1 MGVLESSKNVF
12 IVGIKGV
19 AMAGL
24 ARMLTQMGKQ
34 VTGSDTSDPQITYKM
49 LSELRIANSELTD
62 VLPIGVDL
70 VVYSAAH
77 GGSESSQVKEAQNR
91 AIAVVSQAG
100 LIAEIIKLF
109 PVSIAICGCHGK
121 TTTSAQTAFILH
133 ELGAKVS
140 WLVGAPYF
148 KQITNDKIQISNKIQ
163 NPNDK
168 SIHIPN
174 IETIVFPGGH
184 FEKDSEIFV
193 FEADEYGVCPPFDK
207 TPKILLYYPTHIVCT
222 NIDFDHPDIYRDIN
236 HVRSTFTEFFS
247 HAKHVYESNSTSLE
261 NNMVGVLQCLKDMGY
276 DENAIRD
283 SMEKFRGVARRLEDH
298 GEEQG
303 IKYYDDYA
311 HHPAEIKVTIDEMR
325 KLHPGHRLIVLFQSH
340 TYSRTQALK
349 DAFIEVLSKA
359 DIALIDEIFP
369 SAREKEEVL
378 PITAKDLE
386 LLAKSKG
393 FTNIKGFSYREELIR
408 YTKNIVKSGDVVI
421 TVGAGDIYKA
431 IPNVKIQMTYKNSN
445 DSNSNNL
452 IRRDFSIGDKFT
464 WKVQTTSKY
473 YTEIQN
479 EDELK
484 RLVGTDEFKN
494 SKKRYILGRGANTLF
509 ASKEYDGL
517 VIEINT
523 KGIEKIREDSD
534 YAYWRVAAG
543 EDWVELVEKMVLKEN
558 LGGLENLAYIPG
570 KVGSA
575 PIQNIAAYGEAFED
589 VCKSVEYI
597 DLSTL
602 EHQTCG
608 GKECQ
613 FSYRNSKFKNML
625 KTTEHGFVIWSVVLK
640 LAKPSKHTIES
651 GYFSNYESLQSEL
664 THLEG
669 RRPTIQDIYH
679 AVVSLRKKKLP
690 EVSEV
695 GTNGSLFMNPIIKG
709 SKVIELLKRFPK
721 LQYYPTEKMK
731 YVPNSKLEIINSKQY
746 KIAAGHIFDE
756 IGWKGKLVGKVG
768 TWKKHALVLCNY
780 GTQDPGDIIKVI
792 RMMQDDFEKATGIR
806 LEPEINIVE

>member
-1 MGVLESSKNVF
+1 MGVLESSNSVF

-24 ARMLTQMGKQ
+24 ARMLTQMGKK
-34 VTGSDTSDPQITYKM
+34 VTGSDTSDPQITDNLLNVLGITYYA
-49 LSELRIANSELTD
+49 LSD
-62 VLPIGVDL
+62 PLPIGVDL

-77 GGSESSQVKEAQNR
+77 GGSESVQVKEAKNNG
-91 AIAVVSQAG
+91 IMVVSQAA

-121 TTTSAQTAFILH
+121 TTTSAMTAFILH
-133 ELGAKVS
+133 DLGAKVS

-148 KQITNDKIQISNKIQ
+148 KQITNNKIQISNEFQ
-163 NPNDK
+163 NLNDK
-168 SIHIPN
+168 LTHIPN
-174 IETIVFPGGH
+174 TETVVFPGGH
-184 FEKDSEIFV
+184 FEKNSEIFV
-193 FEADEYGVCPPFDK
+193 FEADEYGVCAPFDK
-207 TPKILLYYPTHIVCT
+207 TPKILLYNPTHIVCT

-247 HAKHVYESNSTSLE
+247 YAKHVYESNSTSLE
-261 NNMVGVLQCLKDMGY
+261 GNMDGVLQCLRDMGY
-276 DENAIRD
+276 DEGKIRE
-283 SMEKFRGVARRLEDH
+283 SMKKFGGVARRLEYH

-303 IKYYDDYA
+303 IMYYDDYA
-311 HHPAEIKVTIDEMR
+311 HHPAEIKVTIEELR
-325 KLHPGHRLIVLFQSH
+325 KRQPGQRLIVIFQSH
-340 TYSRTQALK
+340 TYSRTHSLK
-349 DAFIEVLSKA
+349 DAFVEVLSKA

-369 SAREKEEVL
+369 SAREKEGVL
-378 PITAKDLE
+378 PITAIDLE
-386 LLAKSKG
+386 TLAKSKG
-393 FTNIKGFSYREELIR
+393 YTNIKGFATRDELIG
-408 YTKNIVKSGDVVI
+408 YAKNIIKSGDVVI

-431 IPNVKIQMTYKNSN
+431 IPNVKIQMTNKNSN
-445 DSNSNNL
+445 DLNSNNL
-452 IRRDFSIGDKFT
+452 IRRSFPIGDKFT
-464 WKVQTTSKY
+464 WKVQTTAKY
-473 YTEIQN
+473 YMEIQT
-479 EDELK
+479 EDDLR
-484 RLVGTDEFKN
+484 RLVGSDEFKN

-543 EDWVELVEKMVLKEN
+543 EDWVELVERMVLKEN
-558 LGGLENLAYIPG
+558 LGGLENMAYIPG

-589 VCKSVEYI
+589 VCTSVEYI
-597 DLSTL
+597 DLTTL
-602 EHQTCG
+602 EHKTCI
-608 GKECQ
+608 GKDCQ

-625 KTTEHGFVIWSVVLK
+625 KTSDHGFVIWSVVLK
-640 LAKPSKHTIES
+640 LAKSSKHSIEA

-664 THLEG
+664 IHLEG

-690 EVSEV
+690 EVVEI

-709 SKVIELLKRFPK
+709 SQVTELLKYFPK

-731 YVPNSKLEIINSKQY
+731 YVPNYKLEILNSKEY

-756 IGWKGKLVGKVG
+756 IGWKGKMVGKVG
-768 TWKKHALVLCNY
+768 TWKNHALVLCNY

-792 RMMQDDFEKATGIR
+792 RMMQVDFEKATGIR

>member
-1 MGVLESSKNVF
+1 MGVLESSKSVF

-24 ARMLTQMGKQ
+24 ARMLTQMGKK
-34 VTGSDTSDPQITYKM
+34 VTGSDTSDPQITDDLLNVLGITYYA
-49 LSELRIANSELTD
+49 LSD
-62 VLPIGVDL
+62 PLPIGVDL

-77 GGSESSQVKEAQNR
+77 GGSEGTQVKEAQDKGITV
-91 AIAVVSQAG
+91 ASQAV
-100 LIAEIIKLF
+100 LIAEIVKLF

-121 TTTSAQTAFILH
+121 TSTSALTTFILH

-148 KQITNDKIQISNKIQ
+148 KQMTNDKVQISNNVQ
-163 NPNDK
+163 NSNDK

-174 IETIVFPGGH
+174 TETVVFPGGNY
-184 FEKDSEIFV
+184 EKDSQIFV

-207 TPKILLYYPTHIVCT
+207 TPKILLYHPTHIVCT
-222 NIDFDHPDIYRDIN
+222 NIDFDHPDIYRDLD
-236 HVRSTFTEFFS
+236 HVKSTFAEFFT
-247 HAKHVYESNSTSLE
+247 HAKYVYESNSTNLE
-261 NNMVGVLQCLKDMGY
+261 SNMIGVINCLKELGY
-276 DENAIRD
+276 DEGKIRE
-283 SMEKFRGVARRLEDH
+283 SMEKFGGVARRHEYH

-303 IKYYDDYA
+303 IMYYDDYA
-311 HHPAEIKVTIDEMR
+311 HHPAEIKVTMEEMR
-325 KLHPGHRLIVLFQSH
+325 KLHPGKRLIVLFQSH

-349 DAFIEVLSKA
+349 DAFVDVLSKA
-359 DIALIDEIFP
+359 DVALIDEIFP
-369 SAREKEEVL
+369 SAREKEGVL
-378 PITAKDLE
+378 PITAENLE
-386 LLAKSKG
+386 SLAKSKG
-393 FTNIKGFSYREELIR
+393 YSNIKGFATRDELIGHAQ
-408 YTKNIVKSGDVVI
+408 NIVKSGDVVI
-421 TVGAGDIYKA
+421 TVGAGDIYK
-431 IPNVKIQMTYKNSN
+431 IISNIKNKLSNQIQ
-445 DSNSNNL
+445 DSTNL
-452 IRRDFSIGDKFT
+452 AQHNFPIGDKFT
-464 WKVQTTSKY
+464 WKVQTTAKY
-473 YTEIQN
+473 YSEIQT
-479 EDELK
+479 EQDLKEL
-484 RLVGTDEFKN
+484 VETEEFKS

-509 ASKEYDGL
+509 ASKDYDGF

-523 KGIEKIREDSD
+523 KGIEKVREDSD
-534 YAYWRVAAG
+534 YIYWRVAAG
-543 EDWVELVEKMVLKEN
+543 EDWVELVERMVLKEN

-589 VCKSVEYI
+589 ICESVEYI
-597 DLSTL
+597 NLATL
-602 EHQTCG
+602 EHKTCE

-625 KTTEHGFVIWSVVLK
+625 KTTDNGFIIWSVVLK
-640 LAKPSKHTIES
+640 LAKPSKHTIEA

-679 AVVSLRKKKLP
+679 AVVSLRRKKLP
-690 EVSEV
+690 EVSEF
-695 GTNGSLFMNPIIKG
+695 GTNGSLFMNPIVKG
-709 SKVIELLKRFPK
+709 SIVIELLKRFPK

-731 YVPNSKLEIINSKQY
+731 YTVNSQFSIRHSQLY

-756 IGWKGKLVGKVG
+756 IGWKGKMVGKVG
-768 TWKKHALVLCNY
+768 TWKNHALVLCNY
-780 GTQDPGDIIKVI
+780 GTQETGDIIKVI